1 MRSIGQIFK
10 NNEHLMDL
18 DPVGELIDYC
28 QELEGELMERKI
40 EDNYDKEHILN
51 GMLKD
56 ILVSCNELEESKLL
70 AERYPDLYKKIDAE
84 TLVQNLKNYIL
95 DMNRVNNLNI

>member
-1 MRSIGQIFK
+1 MKSINQIFK
-10 NNEHLMDL
+10 GNEHLMDL

-28 QELEGELMERKI
+28 QELEEKVVETNLE
-40 EDNYDKEHILN
+40 EDKEHIYKS
-51 GMLKD
+51 MIQD
-56 ILVSCNELEESKLL
+56 ILISCNELEESKLL

-95 DMNRVNNLNI
+95 DMNRINKLNI

>member
-1 MRSIGQIFK
+1 MKSISQIFRD
-10 NNEHLMDL
+10 NEHLMDL
-18 DPVGELIDYC
+18 EPVENLIDYC
-28 QELEGELMERKI
+28 RYLEDKVVENNLE
-40 EDNYDKEHILN
+40 EDKEHIY
-51 GMLKD
+51 KSIIQD
-56 ILVSCNELEESKLL
+56 ILTSCNELEESKLL

>member
-1 MRSIGQIFK
+1 MKSINQIFK

-28 QELEGELMERKI
+28 QELEEKVI
-40 EDNYDKEHILN
+40 EINLEEDKEHIYKS
-51 GMLKD
+51 MIQD
-56 ILVSCNELEESKLL
+56 ILISCNELEESKLL
-70 AERYPDLYKKIDAE
+70 AERYPDLYKKVDAE